1 VKRLK
6 TRDLTLNDNLNT
18 RCNQNKKERKCLS
31 LVAPMYNEEEVIGVF
46 FNTIE
51 STLKNVDL
59 DYEII
64 CVNDGSNDNTL
75 DVLKNFADKDA
86 RIKIVNLSRNYGK
99 EIALTAGL
107 DYASGDAAIPI
118 DCDLQDP
125 PAVILEMIKKWQQG
139 YQVVLA
145 KRIDRS
151 SDSRLKR
158 WTSAIFYKLIA
169 KMSDIH
175 IPENVGDFRLLDR
188 VALEAIKT
196 YRERARFMKG
206 LFASLGFKETTIEY
220 VRAPRAAGETKWNYW
235 KLYTLALEGI
245 ISLTSFPLKI
255 WSYIG
260 ASVAIIGF
268 IYGIYLI
275 IKTIVFGVDSPGYAS
290 LMVVLLFMSG
300 LILLCLGV
308 IGEYMSRI
316 FIEVKARPLYIV
328 METAGFDASNDTS
341 Q

>member
-1 VKRLK
+1 MNKIA
-6 TRDLTLNDNLNT
+6 LTSSKLP
-18 RCNQNKKERKCLS
+18 CVS
-31 LVAPMYNEEEVIGVF
+31 LIAPMYNEEEVIGVF
-46 FNTIE
+46 FDAIE
-51 STLKNVDL
+51 STLKDVDV

-64 CVNDGSNDNTL
+64 CVNDGSKDTTL
-75 DVLKNFADKDA
+75 AVLKAYAKQDR
-86 RIKIVNLSRNYGK
+86 RIKIVDLSRNHGK
-99 EIALTAGL
+99 ELALTAGL
-107 DYASGDAAIPI
+107 DYATGDAVIPI

-125 PAVILEMIKKWQQG
+125 PEVILEMIKKWQEG

-158 WTSAIFYKLIA
+158 WTSTLFYKLID
-169 KMSDIH
+169 KISDIH
-175 IPENVGDFRLLDR
+175 IPANVGDFRLLDR
-188 VALEAIKT
+188 AALETIKT
-196 YRERARFMKG
+196 YRERSRFMKG
-206 LFASLGFKETTIEY
+206 LFASLGFKETTVEY

-235 KLYTLALEGI
+235 KLYKLALEGI

-260 ASVAIIGF
+260 AGVAISGF
-268 IYGIYLI
+268 IYGVYLI
-275 IKTIVFGVDSPGYAS
+275 IKTLVFGVDSPGYAS

-308 IGEYMSRI
+308 IGEYLSRI

-328 METAGFDASNDTS
+328 METVGFDTPSS
-341 Q
+341 KV

>member
-1 VKRLK
+1 M
-6 TRDLTLNDNLNT
+6 DNQPALV
-18 RCNQNKKERKCLS
+18 S
-31 LVAPMYNEEEVIGVF
+31 LVAPMYNEDQVIEMF
-46 FNTIE
+46 FNAIE
-51 STLKNVDL
+51 FTFKNTSL

-64 CVNDGSNDNTL
+64 CVNDGSSDNTL
-75 DVLKNFADKDA
+75 QVLKDYAEKDA

-99 EIALTAGL
+99 ELALTAGL
-107 DYASGDAAIPI
+107 DYATGNAVVPI

-125 PAVILEMIKKWQQG
+125 PEVILKMIKKWQQG

-151 SDSRLKR
+151 SDSFVKR
-158 WTSAIFYKLIA
+158 WTSTLFYKLID
-169 KMSDIH
+169 KISEIH

-188 VALEAIKT
+188 VAVEAIKR
-196 YRERARFMKG
+196 YRERSRFMKG

-235 KLYTLALEGI
+235 KLYKLAIEGI
-245 ISLTSFPLKI
+245 ISFTSLPLKI

-260 ASVAIIGF
+260 ASVAISGF
-268 IYGIYLI
+268 VYGIYLI
-275 IKTIVFGVDSPGYAS
+275 IRTLVFGVDSPGYAS

-308 IGEYMSRI
+308 IGEYLSRI
-316 FIEVKARPLYIV
+316 FIEIKARPLYIV
-328 METAGFDASNDTS
+328 METVGLNES
-341 Q
+341 QDEG